1 MITILNHID
10 HSILQESWQ
19 ERGESAK
26 RRSTERKVYRDR
38 ELNLG
43 LQRDQATSQTNLTD
57 DIKVIKY
64 SRFDTGNDRVELL
77 GAVDYDPN
85 TAASSSSDYQR
96 EPYNRDSYS
105 RDTYTGYGTSP
116 TKPPKNLFDDI

>member
-1 MITILNHID
+1 
-10 HSILQESWQ
+10 LQESWK

-26 RRSTERKVYRDR
+26 RRINERKVYRDR
-38 ELNLG
+38 ELNIG

-57 DIKVIKY
+57 DIKVVKY
-64 SRFDTGNDRVELL
+64 SRYDTGNDRVELL

-85 TAASSSSDYQR
+85 AVASSSDYQR
-96 EPYNRDSYS
+96 EPYNRDSYN
-105 RDTYTGYGTSP
+105 RDTFTGYGTSP